1 MLKSVEDISATKKR
15 LSIEIPSD
23 AIENQIKTSL
33 DLLRR
38 KTKIPGFRPGKAPV
52 ALLEKR
58 YGKDVEAEAMEKLI
72 PSFYSEALK
81 EADITP
87 VTQPSIE
94 GGVDFKRNTPLSLTV
109 TVEVRPKIEN
119 LSYEGIAVKEMP
131 VTVSDEDVEK
141 TLERLRE
148 DRASYEPSAEP
159 VAEGDLVVVDYAA
172 GEGGEPVKDYVFK
185 VGSPAM
191 PEAFST
197 GLLGAKK
204 SEPVTFEM
212 GFPGDFTAEGLA
224 GKREKITAT
233 VKEVKKVDLPALD
246 DEFAKDLD
254 FDDLDAL
261 RKHIRERL
269 EESQGKSIANMMKA
283 EIVKKILESH
293 DFEAPPSLV
302 DGELSQLVAGA
313 RAQGRQDEPE
323 EQLKEELRSD
333 AERNIRASL
342 LLQMIGEK
350 ESVGVTE
357 DELKQKLVS
366 LSGQFGLSPENV
378 MKYYISRDGSLEG
391 LRNSVFEE
399 KVLDLL
405 LERAD
410 IEKGEKEAEG

>member
-58 YGKDVEAEAMEKLI
+58 YGKDVEAEVMEKLI

-81 EADITP
+81 DADITP
-87 VTQPSIE
+87 VTQPAIE
-94 GGVDFKRNTPLSLTV
+94 GGVDFKRNAPLSLTV
-109 TVEVRPKIEN
+109 TVEVRPKLET
-119 LSYEGIAVKEMP
+119 LSYEGIEVKEVP
-131 VTVSDEDVEK
+131 VTVGDEDVEK

-159 VAEGDLVVVDYAA
+159 VADGDLLVLDYAA
-172 GEGGEPVKDYVFK
+172 GDGGEPVKDYVFK

-191 PEAFST
+191 PEAFSA

-212 GFPGDFTAEGLA
+212 EFPGDFPVEGLA
-224 GKREKITAT
+224 GAKENITAT
-233 VKEVKKVDLPALD
+233 VKEAKKVNLPALD

-254 FDDLDAL
+254 FDNIEEL
-261 RKHIRERL
+261 RKHIREKL
-269 EESQGKSIANMMKA
+269 EESQQKSIANMMKA
-283 EIVKKILESH
+283 EILKKILESH
-293 DFEAPPSLV
+293 EFEAPASLV
-302 DGELSQLVAGA
+302 DGEISHLVASA
-313 RAQGRQDEPE
+313 RAQGRKDEPE
-323 EQLKEELRSD
+323 DELKEELRPD

-350 ESVGVTE
+350 EGLDVTE
-357 DELKQKLVS
+357 DDLKEKLVS

-391 LRNSVFEE
+391 LRNSVFED

-405 LERAD
+405 LDRAE
-410 IEKGEKEAEG
+410 IQKEAEA

>member
-15 LSIEIPSD
+15 LNIEIPSD
-23 AIENQIKTSL
+23 AIENEIKTSL

-72 PSFYSEALK
+72 PSFYSEAVK

-87 VTQPSIE
+87 VTQPAIE
-94 GGVDFKRNTPLSLTV
+94 GGVDFKRNAPLSLTV
-109 TVEVRPKIEN
+109 TVEVRPRVET
-119 LSYEGIAVKEMP
+119 LSYEGIEVKEIP

-159 VAEGDLVVVDYAA
+159 VADGDLLVLDYTA
-172 GEGGEPVKDYVFK
+172 GEDREPVKDYVFK

-191 PEAFST
+191 PETFST
-197 GLLGAKK
+197 GLVGAKK

-212 GFPGDFTAEGLA
+212 EFPGDFAVEGLA
-224 GKREKITAT
+224 GKKENITAT
-233 VKEVKKVDLPALD
+233 VKEVKKVSLPALD

-254 FDDLDAL
+254 FDDLAAL
-261 RKHIRERL
+261 RMHIREKL
-269 EESQGKSIANMMKA
+269 EESQGNSVANMMKA

-293 DFEAPPSLV
+293 EFEAPAALV
-302 DGELSQLVAGA
+302 DAELAHLVASA
-313 RAQGRQDEPE
+313 RAQGREDEPGDE
-323 EQLKEELRSD
+323 LKEGFRPD

-350 ESVGVTE
+350 EGTDVTE
-357 DELKQKLVS
+357 DDLKEKLVS

-391 LRNSVFEE
+391 LRNSVFED

-405 LERAD
+405 LERAH
-410 IEKGEKEAEG
+410 IQKEAEA

>member
-87 VTQPSIE
+87 VTQPAIE

-109 TVEVRPKIEN
+109 TVEVRPKLET
-119 LSYEGIAVKEMP
+119 LSYEGIEVKEVP

-159 VAEGDLVVVDYAA
+159 VADGDLLVLDYTA
-172 GEGGEPVKDYVFK
+172 GDGGEPVEDYVFK
-185 VGSPAM
+185 MGSPAM
-191 PEAFST
+191 PEAFSA

-212 GFPGDFTAEGLA
+212 EFPGDFPVEGLA
-224 GKREKITAT
+224 GAKGNITAT
-233 VKEVKKVDLPALD
+233 VKEAKKVNLPALD

-254 FDDLDAL
+254 FDNIEEL
-261 RKHIRERL
+261 RKHIREKL
-269 EESQGKSIANMMKA
+269 EESQQKSIANMMKA
-283 EIVKKILESH
+283 EILKKILESH
-293 DFEAPPSLV
+293 EFEAPASLV
-302 DGELSQLVAGA
+302 DGELSHLVAGA
-313 RAQGRQDEPE
+313 RAQGRKDEPE
-323 EQLKEELRSD
+323 DELKEEFRPD
-333 AERNIRASL
+333 AERNIKASL

-350 ESVGVTE
+350 EGLDVTE
-357 DELKQKLVS
+357 DDLKEKLVS

-378 MKYYISRDGSLEG
+378 MKFYISRDGSLEG
-391 LRNSVFEE
+391 LRNSVFED

-405 LERAD
+405 LERAE
-410 IEKGEKEAEG
+410 IQKEAEA

>member
-87 VTQPSIE
+87 VTQPAIE

-109 TVEVRPKIEN
+109 TVEVRPKLET
-119 LSYEGIAVKEMP
+119 LSYEGIEVKEVP

-159 VAEGDLVVVDYAA
+159 VADGDLLVLDYTA
-172 GEGGEPVKDYVFK
+172 GDGGEPVEDYVFK
-185 VGSPAM
+185 MGSPAM
-191 PEAFST
+191 PEAFSA

-212 GFPGDFTAEGLA
+212 EFPGDFPVEGLA
-224 GKREKITAT
+224 GAKGNITAT
-233 VKEVKKVDLPALD
+233 VKEAKKVNLPALD

-254 FDDLDAL
+254 FDNIEEL
-261 RKHIRERL
+261 RKHIREKL
-269 EESQGKSIANMMKA
+269 EESQQKSIANMMKA
-283 EIVKKILESH
+283 EILKKILESH
-293 DFEAPPSLV
+293 EFEAPASLV
-302 DGELSQLVAGA
+302 DGELSHLVAGA
-313 RAQGRQDEPE
+313 RAQGRKDEPE
-323 EQLKEELRSD
+323 DELKEEFRPD
-333 AERNIRASL
+333 AERNIKASL

-350 ESVGVTE
+350 EGLDVTE
-357 DELKQKLVS
+357 DDLKEKLVS

-391 LRNSVFEE
+391 LRNSVFED

-405 LERAD
+405 LDRAE
-410 IEKGEKEAEG
+410 IQKEAEA